1 MRFNCVV
8 FRKLNVS
15 DKANAI
21 CDDCCNECIQINCNE
36 LNDIYN
42 ENLKT
47 GNDISYC
54 K

>member
-8 FRKLNVS
+8 FCKLNVS
-15 DKANAI
+15 DIANAI
-21 CDDCCNECIQINCNE
+21 CYDCCNECIHINCIE
-36 LNDIYN
+36 LNDIHYK
-42 ENLKT
+42 NLKT